1 VQTERFRRAG
11 SSTRNS
17 GRWIADNIWLEMSS
31 IDAMLE
37 TIRLQGQTAAILFER
52 TIGRESGLRQIEIVQ
67 PGNAHRR
74 DHLAQRTRTRSR
86 AATEIAAAVRR
97 HCRAGGT
104 SVKGGAALAGH
115 CAAMRATRP

>member
-1 VQTERFRRAG
+1 MLAGLRLTVQTERFLSRRIINAQLG
-11 SSTRNS
+11 T
-17 GRWIADNIWLEMSS
+17 WIADNIWLEMSS

-67 PGNAHRR
+67 PGV
-74 DHLAQRTRTRSR
+74 TRTAAIIWRSGRARSR

-97 HCRAGGT
+97 HCRAAGL
-104 SVKGGAALAGH
+104 SVKREA
-115 CAAMRATRP
+115 RR